1 MKAGLALFYLRIALA
16 LFCWGASQAFA
27 HSEPYSHLDIRL
39 EPDRAHGK
47 VLAHMVDLAHEGG
60 LEKPERLLD
69 PAFAGQ
75 NLAILHQVLDSHVQ
89 VKINGEPVRFEWQS
103 FQIVANRRSLSF
115 DWTAPLS
122 RSAGKVEVASPLF
135 PYDPPHE
142 TYLNIYE
149 NGEIRLQDLLDKSHR
164 SATYYSGSIQGK
176 IEVAREFVV
185 QGIHHIFI
193 GPDHILFIIGLLLP
207 GGSMLRLLK
216 IITAFTVAHSITL
229 ALATLKLVN
238 LSPAIVE
245 PAIALSIVLVG
256 LEILYTQLRRR
267 RDHRVVLAFAFGLIH
282 GFGFAGVLADFG
294 LPDGALGLSLASFNV
309 GVEIGQACIV
319 LIVTP
324 TLMAL
329 AARNAVYAQRTAY
342 LGTLAT
348 IAAGGFW
355 FVQRV
360 IES

>member
-1 MKAGLALFYLRIALA
+1 
-16 LFCWGASQAFA
+16 
-27 HSEPYSHLDIRL
+27 
-39 EPDRAHGK
+39 
-47 VLAHMVDLAHEGG
+47 MVDLAHEGG

-69 PAFAGQ
+69 RAFAEQ
-75 NLAILHQVLDSHVQ
+75 NLVILHKVLDSHML
-89 VKINGEPVRFEWQS
+89 VKINGEPAHFEWQS
-103 FQIVANRRSLSF
+103 FRIAPNRRSLSF
-115 DWTAPLS
+115 NWTLPLA
-122 RSAGKVEVASPLF
+122 RSAGKVEVSSPLF

-149 NGEIRLQDLLDKSHR
+149 NGEIRLQDLLDRTHR
-164 SATYYSGSIQGK
+164 STTHYSGSIQGR
-176 IEVAREFVV
+176 IEVAREFVA

-207 GGSMLRLLK
+207 GGDLLRLLK
-216 IITAFTVAHSITL
+216 IITAFTVAHSVTL

-238 LSPAIVE
+238 LSPSIVE

-256 LEILYTQLRRR
+256 LESLYTRLQNR
-267 RDHRVVLAFAFGLIH
+267 RDYRIGLAFAFGLIH
-282 GFGFAGVLADFG
+282 GFGFAGVLSDFG
-294 LPDGALGLSLASFNV
+294 LPEGALGLSLASFNI

-319 LIVTP
+319 LIVTSVL
-324 TLMAL
+324 TLL
-329 AARNAVYAQRTAY
+329 AARHARYARRMAY

-360 IES
+360 MEV